1 MNESLKCEMKALTPK
16 EEWEF
21 LFLSSF
27 TDLKSTLWTFHRQY
41 ISEIISTLND
51 MEAML
56 VTFFTLVF
64 VTVYD
69 SHVMLLYMLI
79 LLLDKVPKC
88 MSDITPLQ
96 NW

>member
-1 MNESLKCEMKALTPK
+1 
-16 EEWEF
+16 
-21 LFLSSF
+21 
-27 TDLKSTLWTFHRQY
+27 
-41 ISEIISTLND
+41 
-51 MEAML
+51 ML

-69 SHVMLLYMLI
+69 SHVMLLYMLL